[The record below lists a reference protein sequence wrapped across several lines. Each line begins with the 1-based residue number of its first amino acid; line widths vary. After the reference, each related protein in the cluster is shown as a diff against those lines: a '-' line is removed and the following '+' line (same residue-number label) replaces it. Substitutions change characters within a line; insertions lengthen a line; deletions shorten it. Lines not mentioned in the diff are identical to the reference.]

1 MPDSMLLGTLYR
13 PEPPRSRQA
22 APIVRYDLDLNV
34 LGNRVGCDVV
44 TAAFVLLAFLEAGY
58 YQRRLS
64 ELTEREIDAALARA
78 LERMEALAV
87 PL

>member
-1 MPDSMLLGTLYR
+1 MTDLICASYR
-13 PEPPRSRQA
+13 PEPPRPRQA
-22 APIVRYDLDLNV
+22 APIVSYGLDLNT

-64 ELTEREIDAALARA
+64 ELNEREIDTALARA

>member
-1 MPDSMLLGTLYR
+1 MSCGVIASYR

-22 APIVRYDLDLNV
+22 APIVRYGLDLNV

-44 TAAFVLLAFLEAGY
+44 TAAFVLLALLEAGH
-58 YQRRLS
+58 YQARLS
-64 ELTEREIDAALARA
+64 ALTEVEIDAGLARA

>member
-1 MPDSMLLGTLYR
+1 
-13 PEPPRSRQA
+13 
-22 APIVRYDLDLNV
+22 V

-44 TAAFVLLAFLEAGY
+44 TAAFVLLALLEAGH
-58 YQRRLS
+58 YQARLS
-64 ELTEREIDAALARA
+64 ALTEAEIDAGLARA

>member
-1 MPDSMLLGTLYR
+1 MSGLVIALYR
-13 PEPPRSRQA
+13 PEPRRPRQA
-22 APIVRYDLDLNV
+22 APIVSYGLDLNE

-64 ELTEREIDAALARA
+64 ELTERDIDAALARA

>member
-1 MPDSMLLGTLYR
+1 MTGLVIASYR

-22 APIVRYDLDLNV
+22 APIVRYGLDLNV

-44 TAAFVLLAFLEAGY
+44 TAAFVLLALLEAGH
-58 YQRRLS
+58 YQARLS
-64 ELTEREIDAALARA
+64 ALEERQIDLALARA
-78 LERMEALAV
+78 LERMEALSV

>member
-1 MPDSMLLGTLYR
+1 MTPATSPYR

-22 APIVRYDLDLNV
+22 EPIVRYDLDLNV

-44 TAAFVLLAFLEAGY
+44 TAAFVLLALLEAGY

-64 ELTEREIDAALARA
+64 QFTEAEIDSVLARA
-78 LERMEALAV
+78 LSRMEALAV